1 MSRARRALPRMIL
14 ERRWPASQAARMRIV
29 DACAERLLEAYDR
42 IDELR
47 AELCRL
53 SLQQQPA
60 PRPFTLG
67 PPHG

>member
-1 MSRARRALPRMIL
+1 MARTNRTLPRMIL
-14 ERRWPASQAARMRIV
+14 ARRWPAVQADRLRVV